1 MNILHIISAPA
12 SGGAEVYV
20 KDLVENLADKGHNMH
35 VAFLSSAADAGRDL
49 DYESKFLSGLD
60 SAGVQYFV
68 IGNETRKK
76 LWLGVKRITSYVK
89 KHDIDLCHTHMAYG
103 IAFSILL
110 RVPVVYTHHNI
121 TQRWNKRVYKLF
133 NKVVDEYIG
142 ISDICA
148 SALHSYTDRHVTT
161 IHNAVSLD
169 KFDGLTRVR
178 VPKDCLSIAM
188 IGRLNQQ
195 KDYFNIFKALSLLDQ
210 QVLEQITVSIA
221 GEGKSEYKYEMI
233 NDLESKNLTQS
244 VNLIGVTDDIPQF
257 LYDADLF
264 VMSSAWEGLPIA
276 LTEATI
282 SGLPCIVTDVGGCS
296 EVIEKS
302 NNGIVVEP
310 KDAQALAEAITT
322 MVTNKTQFE
331 KYSQNALDNIDQYS
345 IDTASSLHLILYRSL
360 T

>member
-49 DYESKFLSGLD
+49 DYESKFLSDLD

-68 IGNETRKK
+68 IGNKTRKK
-76 LWLGVKRITSYVK
+76 PWLGVKRITSYVK

-133 NKVVDEYIG
+133 NKVVNEYIG

-148 SALHSYTDRHVTT
+148 SALNDYTGRNVHT
-161 IHNAVSLD
+161 IHNAVNLD

-178 VPKDCLSIAM
+178 APKDCLSIAM

-195 KDYFNIFKALSLLDQ
+195 KDYFNMFKALSLLDK
-210 QVLEQITVSIA
+210 QVLEQITISIA
-221 GEGKSEYKYEMI
+221 GEGDVDYKNKLI
-233 NDLESKNLTQS
+233 SDIAANNLTES
-244 VNLIGVTDDIPQF
+244 VTLIGVTDNIPQF

-264 VMSSAWEGLPIA
+264 VMSSASEGLPIA
-276 LTEATI
+276 LTEAAI

-296 EVIEKS
+296 EVIKKS
-302 NNGIVVEP
+302 DNGIVVKP
-310 KDAQALAEAITT
+310 KNAQALAEAITT
-322 MVTNKTQFE
+322 MVTDKTQFE
-331 KYSQNALDNIDQYS
+331 KYSQNALENIDQYS
-345 IDTASSLHLILYRSL
+345 IDTASSLHLTLYRSL